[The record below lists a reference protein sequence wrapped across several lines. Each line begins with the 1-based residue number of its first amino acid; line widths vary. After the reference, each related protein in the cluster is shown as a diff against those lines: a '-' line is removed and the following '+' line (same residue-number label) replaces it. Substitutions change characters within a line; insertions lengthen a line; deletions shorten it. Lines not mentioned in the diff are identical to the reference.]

1 MLSAFLVKRMEVNT
15 MEFNETN
22 WKECLEALNFTEGKN
37 ESFGGMLV
45 YDDKGIPQFDY
56 DSEERKRSL
65 FIFLS
70 GALYMKNHMIYGQ
83 EVNTMIELKDLL
95 EEGEVIV
102 EYHLHNEYWSR
113 NCITEKGS
121 TDCSGALEMTLHR
134 ILEAGGTEND
144 VYRIMGAKIPTDEEL
159 KDLEEFDE
167 FVWIDLGYVLPGLI
181 DMWEEKQK
189 GWLISM
195 TEYRYFKDSEG
206 KICRLHLEQDTEP
219 SNPRYDWDGNIGN

>member
-1 MLSAFLVKRMEVNT
+1 MGCLFPYCKFGNLADESTVSWQKLKQNREYIKQIAKMLSAFLVERM
-15 MEFNETN
+15 
-22 WKECLEALNFTEGKN
+22 
-37 ESFGGMLV
+37 
-45 YDDKGIPQFDY
+45 
-56 DSEERKRSL
+56 
-65 FIFLS
+65 
-70 GALYMKNHMIYGQ
+70 

-134 ILEAGGTEND
+134 ILEAGGTETD

-159 KDLEEFDE
+159 KELEEFDE

-181 DMWEEKQK
+181 DMWEEK
-189 GWLISM
+189 IERM
-195 TEYRYFKDSEG
+195 VD
-206 KICRLHLEQDTEP
+206 
-219 SNPRYDWDGNIGN
+219 